1 MVPLIREGGEDQ
13 LLLISKALESE
24 RPEHWANDTCV
35 VHNSSYL
42 DPDFLIC
49 KVGQTTPLL
58 GLWLR

>member
-35 VHNSSYL
+35 VL
-42 DPDFLIC
+42 TIT
-49 KVGQTTPLL
+49 QAIWTPISLSVKWDKQHL
-58 GLWLR
+58 S